1 VLSLGCVAV
10 AEALPVFPGT
20 ASVGCDSQALGPK
33 ERFMNDAQAPTN
45 GPEQVIQSAGYFR
58 DQAALCLE
66 ILMLRRAVG
75 SGRDN
80 QSAIW

>member
-1 VLSLGCVAV
+1 VLSLGYVAV
-10 AEALPVFPGT
+10 A
-20 ASVGCDSQALGPK
+20 QALQFSPGPLRLAAIARLLVPK

-45 GPEQVIQSAGYFR
+45 GSEQVIQSAGYFR